1 MQIPFEA
8 FSGEASLAVAL
19 NAISPLIGGVLLVG
33 PCGSGKTA
41 LARSSRGIHPEY
53 SFDDAL
59 VTVPQSVTEENLLG
73 SMDMG
78 HMLRCGERRLRP
90 GILARVEGRILLLDD
105 VNLLPDRV
113 TDHILDCA
121 AGGVF
126 RAEVDGFSVEV
137 SAEFVLI
144 GTMDSSAGSLR
155 PQLMDRFGM
164 LAAMPEGS
172 VEHRLRVAE
181 MCLSDG
187 ISTSRSVRRQVA
199 QARTLIRR
207 IKIPS
212 WCLPAA
218 SIASSRLNLDGQRS
232 ESALVRGALA
242 LAAYHQRGRIEQEDL
257 LAVAPL
263 VLCHRT
269 RNRGADRPPL
279 AQEARD
285 AVASAISHAKDT
297 YRGATA
303 LHLDQL
309 TQKLLNAALQ
319 GIASAGECD
328 GWSGNAKSLDGLV
341 TSVWGGFPK
350 YLGKKVFK
358 EMEDFAGKKPGGGK
372 AGGSTTGDTDRGRR
386 VRIVPSTDPGRIDPL
401 PTVKAALLGG
411 MKPPLFPLESR
422 YWKHWKHSSSAKVT
436 AMLVVDAS
444 RSSSGYLLGLSRMLE
459 HVFASVFD
467 PSSRVGLVVIEN
479 GVAQLRFSPTRNR
492 LRVFGRMR
500 ELSPGGYT
508 PLTEALRIAGRELG
522 RTGASRGFLL
532 LISDCYPEPLPPM
545 CRSPWESDLYSEVR
559 REAEML
565 GRRQIPVLIIDPSP
579 GIVGENNPGRRL
591 GRFIARTSGG
601 VFASVPAEEMLKS
614 GFYTSED
621 LDRASLSQNRNS
633 DVHLRTEKLFRGMM

>member
-1 MQIPFEA
+1 MLIPFEA
-8 FSGEASLAVAL
+8 FAGEASLAVVL

-33 PCGSGKTA
+33 PCGSGKSS

-53 SFDDAL
+53 PSDDAL

-78 HMLRCGERRLRP
+78 HLLRCGERRLRP
-90 GILARVEGRILLLDD
+90 GILARVERRILLLDD
-105 VNLLPDRV
+105 VNLLPDQV
-113 TDHILDCA
+113 TDQILDCA
-121 AGGVF
+121 SGGVF
-126 RAEVDGFSVEV
+126 RAEIDGFSVEV
-137 SAEFVLI
+137 STAFILI

-155 PQLMDRFGM
+155 PRLMDRFGM
-164 LAAMPEGS
+164 VAAMPEGS
-172 VEHRLRVAE
+172 VEHRLRVAS
-181 MCLSDG
+181 MCLSRE

-199 QARTLIRR
+199 QARILVRR
-207 IKIPS
+207 VKIPS

-218 SIASSRLNLDGQRS
+218 SIASSRLNLDGQRP
-232 ESALVRGALA
+232 ETALVRGALA

-269 RNRGADRPPL
+269 RNKGTDRPPM

-309 TQKLLNAALQ
+309 TQKLLNAALR
-319 GIASAGECD
+319 GIASAGESE
-328 GWSGNAKSLDGLV
+328 GWSGSARSLDGLA

-350 YLGKKVFK
+350 YLGKKVLK

-372 AGGSTTGDTDRGRR
+372 AGGSTAGDSDRGRR
-386 VRIVPSTDPGRIDPL
+386 VRIVPAADPARIDPL

-411 MKPPLFPLESR
+411 MKPPLFPLDCR
-422 YWKHWKHSSSAKVT
+422 YWKRWKHSSTAKVT

-479 GVAQLRFSPTRNR
+479 GAAQLRFSPTRNR

-508 PLTEALRIAGRELG
+508 PLSEALRIAGRELG

-532 LISDCYPEPLPPM
+532 LISDCYPEPLPPL

-565 GRRQIPVLIIDPSP
+565 GRLSIPVLIIDPSA
-579 GIVGENNPGRRL
+579 GVVGENNPGRRL
-591 GRFIARTSGG
+591 GRFISRASGG

-621 LDRASLSQNRNS
+621 MDRASLSQNRDA
-633 DVHLRTEKLFRGMM
+633 DVHLRTEKLFRHLM